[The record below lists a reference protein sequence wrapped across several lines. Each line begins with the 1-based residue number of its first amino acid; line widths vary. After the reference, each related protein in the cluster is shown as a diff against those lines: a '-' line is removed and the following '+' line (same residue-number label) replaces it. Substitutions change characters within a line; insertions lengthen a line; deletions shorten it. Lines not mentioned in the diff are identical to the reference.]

1 MAKVVRVVMRL
12 VSNEVL
18 ERCKLY
24 VRGRHSLTL
33 INGCPAHASY
43 RLELKR
49 QSPPARHRTTECS
62 AVSGVISVR
71 VCQNAPEHGKG
82 NSAQPCAYILS
93 SPEGHRETMD
103 KECPPLAKCCRKALG
118 CPNVRSRGCLEECL
132 CLSATGSK
140 AP

>member
-1 MAKVVRVVMRL
+1 MQTF
-12 VSNEVL
+12 
-18 ERCKLY
+18 
-24 VRGRHSLTL
+24 SLTL
-33 INGCPAHASY
+33 INGCPARASY

-71 VCQNAPEHGKG
+71 VYQNAPQHSKG

-103 KECPPLAKCCRKALG
+103 KECPPLAKCCQKALG
-118 CPNVRSRGCLEECL
+118 CPNVKVSCGLAAHPEEEQRMSRGCLCV
-132 CLSATGSK
+132 SSTGSK